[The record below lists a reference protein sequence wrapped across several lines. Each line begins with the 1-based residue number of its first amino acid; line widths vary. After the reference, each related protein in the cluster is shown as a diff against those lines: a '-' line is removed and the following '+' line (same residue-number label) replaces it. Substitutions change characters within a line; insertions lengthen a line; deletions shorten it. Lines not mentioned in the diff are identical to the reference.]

1 MYFVP
6 TTTPVQISSHAQK
19 YFRMQEYTTRKQCF
33 SINDVGLYGTQP
45 WVQNNS
51 SSWEALTFVGGAY
64 NTNYNGFDGKHVAF
78 NSLACAS
85 QASVN
90 QVATWIM
97 DHQATISSSVAPVME
112 VDGSQMT
119 SNGHQLGGFLHN

>member
-1 MYFVP
+1 
-6 TTTPVQISSHAQK
+6 
-19 YFRMQEYTTRKQCF
+19 
-33 SINDVGLYGTQP
+33 
-45 WVQNNS
+45 VQNKS

-64 NTNYNGFDGKHVAF
+64 NTNYNGFDEKHVAF
-78 NSLACAS
+78 NSIACAG

-119 SNGHQLGGFLHN
+119 SNGHQLGGFLYN